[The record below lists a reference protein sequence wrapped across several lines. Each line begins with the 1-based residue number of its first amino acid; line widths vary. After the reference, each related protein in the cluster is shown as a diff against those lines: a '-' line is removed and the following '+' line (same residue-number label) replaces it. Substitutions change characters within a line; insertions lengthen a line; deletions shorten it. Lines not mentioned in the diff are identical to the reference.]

1 MSDQILSYQSESKS
15 NAYSMWCVCK
25 SNSIYYAERQQ
36 GVVVGEK
43 DDELTRRDFRAPYIG
58 AICREVGCAG
68 FKFEQ
73 HNNQA
78 EAFSRDLIDERD
90 ATRFSLRLHIHKRFM
105 SLQC

>member
-1 MSDQILSYQSESKS
+1 MRTVSGAYANQIRFTMQRDSK
-15 NAYSMWCVCK
+15 
-25 SNSIYYAERQQ
+25 

-58 AICREVGCAG
+58 AICREAGCAG

-73 HNNQA
+73 HNNLPQA
-78 EAFSRDLIDERD
+78 KAFSRDLIDERD

>member
-1 MSDQILSYQSESKS
+1 MRTVCGAYANQIRFTMQRDSK
-15 NAYSMWCVCK
+15 
-25 SNSIYYAERQQ
+25 

-43 DDELTRRDFRAPYIG
+43 DDELTRRDFRARYIG
-58 AICREVGCAG
+58 AICREAGCAG